1 MEINHYKCI
10 EKFRRCKVM
19 EIKQNV
25 NIHNRFDVHI
35 DNIETGEHRKFVGY
49 NIILDQM
56 WTRLCNGYSYFGCI
70 HFGSG
75 VGTPTPD
82 RTSLFNYLGS
92 KSAETEEIIKALP
105 VSSWKRKIVLSP
117 EEFVGATIS
126 EVGIGYASG
135 TMTLVTHAML
145 KDAEGNPISF
155 EKTSTDIVTIY
166 ATVFASLV
174 DSPLVKLINLPTN
187 NALLN
192 YLLGSGFPSGTFY
205 LLPGE
210 GYGPSLGSASV
221 NYWSADVPN
230 KKRISYVAR
239 FDTDT
244 GNGHV
249 MGLELRNL
257 FRVAFPA
264 DGIFEGQHYTNVPIG
279 TGDGVTKRFTIPSK
293 NIDSGTLVV
302 KVDGVATTVTQEKRA
317 TYNFDIPGF
326 GLYGTGQD
334 ICFSRDGKI
343 VGVVHRYSPYF
354 TIYDI
359 SSVFDLSSSTPIE
372 RSFSVAPTA
381 NQYGYGIAMDEDGS
395 HVFVLSDAAPFLRG
409 YEYVGG
415 TYVPITVPDFNE
427 GAGRIAVSL
436 DGTVLA
442 IGAQNGNTVKVFD
455 KVNGTWVARPD
466 IVYNASST
474 QLQSLDMSDDG
485 TVIVISSNGT
495 KGIDVYDWVDGAWI
509 RRPDLEPMEKVTVV
523 NCSSDGNTIAYI
535 GTAYNIF
542 VCTWDGSTWVKDAEI
557 DYVSLITLEP
567 RYTDNVF
574 MSRDTN
580 SIVVIV
586 YGRPILF
593 SKKSDGTWDTIGQ
606 FGDMGNYWRVSFSPD
621 GSFVAAIANYYLF
634 LHDFKPRTTEVIFN
648 SAPAEGA
655 AITADYKV
663 KGIHKTD
670 QYVIDVSCAIQFGEG
685 GSIENEAR

>member
-1 MEINHYKCI
+1 MNI
-10 EKFRRCKVM
+10 EQK
-19 EIKQNV
+19 I
-25 NIHNRFDVHI
+25 NIHNRFDIHI
-35 DNIETGEHRKFVGY
+35 DNIETGEHRELVGY
-49 NIILDQM
+49 NIILNSM
-56 WTRLCNGYSYFGCI
+56 WTRLCNGDTFFEHI
-70 HFGSG
+70 HFGTG
-75 VGTPTPD
+75 TGTPTPD
-82 RTSLFNYLGS
+82 RTSLFNYLGW
-92 KSAETEEIIKALP
+92 KTAVTEEIIRAFP
-105 VSSWKRKIVLSP
+105 VSSHKRKIVLNP
-117 EEFVGATIS
+117 TEYVGQTIT
-126 EVGIGYASG
+126 EVGIAWGAGS
-135 TMTLVTHAML
+135 TTLVTHAML

-155 EKTSTDIVTIY
+155 TKTSTDIVTIY

-174 DSPLVKLINLPTN
+174 DNPLVKLINLPTG

-192 YLLGSGFPSGTFY
+192 YLLGSGSPSGTFY

-210 GYGPSLGSASV
+210 GYGPSLGSAGASQV
-221 NYWSADVPN
+221 VVDIPN
-230 KKRISYVAR
+230 KKRKLNAAR
-239 FDTDT
+239 FSTNT

-249 MGLELRNL
+249 MGLELHNV

-264 DGIFEGQHYTNVPIG
+264 DGIFEGQHYTNVPVG
-279 TGDGVTKRFTIPSK
+279 TGDGVTKKFTIPSK
-293 NIDSGTLVV
+293 NIDSDTLVV
-302 KVDGVATTVTQEKRA
+302 KVDGSATPVTIEPRK
-317 TYNFDIPGF
+317 TYNFDVPGF
-326 GLYGTGQD
+326 GSLGLYST
-334 ICFSRDGKI
+334 ILEVCFSRDGKL
-343 VGVVHRYSPYF
+343 VGVAHQSAPYF
-354 TIYDI
+354 RVY
-359 SSVFDLSSSTPIE
+359 DLSSVLDLSRSTPVE

-381 NQYGYGIAMDEDGS
+381 SRDGYGIAMNEDGS
-395 HVFVLSDAAPFLRG
+395 HLFVSSDAAPFLRG

-415 TYVPITVPDFNE
+415 TYVPITVPNFNE

-455 KVNGTWVARPD
+455 KVDGTWVARPD
-466 IVYNASST
+466 IVYNESST

-535 GTAYNIF
+535 GTDYNIF

-574 MSRDTN
+574 MSRNAN

-586 YGRPILF
+586 SGGPILF
-593 SKKSDGTWDTIGQ
+593 SKRSDGTWDTIGR
-606 FGDMGNYWRVSFSPD
+606 FGDMGNYRRVSFSPD
-621 GSFVAAIANYYLF
+621 SNFIAASANYNLF
-634 LHDFKPRTTEVIFN
+634 VHDFKPRTTEVIFD

-663 KGIHKTD
+663 KGVHKTD
-670 QYVIDVSCAIQFGEG
+670 QYVIDVSCTIQFGEG